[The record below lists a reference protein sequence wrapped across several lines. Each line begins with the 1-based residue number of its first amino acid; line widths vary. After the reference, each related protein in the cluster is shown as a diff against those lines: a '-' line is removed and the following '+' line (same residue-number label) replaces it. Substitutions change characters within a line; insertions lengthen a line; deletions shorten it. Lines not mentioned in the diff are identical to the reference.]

1 MPPAVSGDHETAD
14 VVGWVAAIGAGDP
27 AAEAAFAAHFA
38 PRVRAMLRARLRQAD
53 AVPDLTQDTL
63 VAAILALRKGQLR
76 DADRLPAFVHGVAR
90 NIANNHLR
98 GEHRRGEAPLDDEL
112 AGRLVAGDVR
122 EDEERRGM
130 VARGLAAIAPAD
142 REVLQL
148 TLVDG
153 LHPREIAQRLSLSS
167 DTVRQ
172 RKTRAL
178 RRLMA
183 AVDPDGREPR

>member
-1 MPPAVSGDHETAD
+1 MSGDQETPD
-14 VVGWVAAIGAGDP
+14 VVGWVAGIAAGDA
-27 AAEAAFAAHFA
+27 AAEAAFAEHFA

-63 VAAILALRKGQLR
+63 VASILALRKGQLR

-90 NIANNHLR
+90 NVVNNHLR
-98 GEHRRGEAPLDDEL
+98 GQHRRSEAPLDDDL
-112 AGRLVAGDVR
+112 AGRLAAADDGR
-122 EDEERRGM
+122 ADEERRGV

-148 TLVDG
+148 TLVEG

-183 AVDPDGREPR
+183 AVDPDGL

>member
-1 MPPAVSGDHETAD
+1 VSGDQEAPH
-14 VVGWVAAIGAGDP
+14 VVGWVADIAAGDA
-27 AAEAAFAAHFA
+27 AAEAAFAAYFG
-38 PRVRAMLRARLRQAD
+38 PRVRAMLRARLRQSD
-53 AVPDLTQDTL
+53 AVLDLAQDTL

-76 DADRLPAFVHGVAR
+76 EPDRLPAFVHGVAR
-90 NIANNHLR
+90 NIVNNHLR
-98 GEHRRGEAPLDDEL
+98 GEYRRGEAPLDDEI
-112 AGRLVAGDVR
+112 AARLPAIDVR
-122 EDEERRGM
+122 EDDERRGL
-130 VARGLAAIAPAD
+130 VAKGLASIAPAD

-178 RRLMA
+178 KRLMA
-183 AVDPDGREPR
+183 VVDAGGGEAR

>member
-1 MPPAVSGDHETAD
+1 VSAD
-14 VVGWVAAIGAGDP
+14 QEASHVVDWVAGIAAGDA
-27 AAEAAFAAHFA
+27 AAEAAFAAYFA

-63 VAAILALRKGQLR
+63 VAAILALRRGQLR
-76 DADRLPAFVHGVAR
+76 EPDRLPAFVHGVAR
-90 NIANNHLR
+90 NIVNNHLR
-98 GEHRRGEAPLDDEL
+98 GEHRRSEAPLDDET
-112 AGRLVAGDVR
+112 AARLPAIDTR
-122 EDEERRGM
+122 EDDERRGL
-130 VARGLAAIAPAD
+130 VAKGLAAIAPAD

-178 RRLMA
+178 KRLMA
-183 AVDPDGREPR
+183 AVDAVGREAW